1 MWDGVIH
8 NLNEQ
13 PISPITDVNEM
24 DSSIPEAISKIK
36 NDQKYKSFL
45 WLLTEMKI

>member
-24 DSSIPEAISKIK
+24 DSSIPEAISKLKMIRNIK
-36 NDQKYKSFL
+36 AF
-45 WLLTEMKI
+45 